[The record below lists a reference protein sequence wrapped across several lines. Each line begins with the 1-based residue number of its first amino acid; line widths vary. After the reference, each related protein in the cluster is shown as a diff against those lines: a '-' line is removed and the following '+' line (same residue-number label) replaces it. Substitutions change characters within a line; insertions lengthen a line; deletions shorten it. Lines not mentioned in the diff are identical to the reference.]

1 MTRWLVFAVLVAGC
15 ATQPAPFT
23 YRNNVLTTGEG
34 RTLYVYAQDAPG
46 KSNCNGRCADV
57 WPPYFVTTDDGKA
70 GGYFTVITRD
80 DGRRQWAFDGKPL
93 YFNATDSRP
102 GDRKGGGAD
111 GVWSVVRSPATQ
123 SAPGTA
129 PVGTPSMGTRY
140 EGS

>member
-1 MTRWLVFAVLVAGC
+1 MKRWFLFAALAAGC
-15 ATQPAPFT
+15 ATQSAPFT

-34 RTLYVYAQDAPG
+34 RTLYVYAKDAPG

-70 GGYFTVITRD
+70 GGYFSD
-80 DGRRQWAFDGKPL
+80 GGRRQWAFDGKPL
-93 YFNATDSRP
+93 YFNSTDSRP

>member
-1 MTRWLVFAVLVAGC
+1 MKRWFLFAALAAGC
-15 ATQPAPFT
+15 ATQSAPFT

-34 RTLYVYAQDAPG
+34 RTLYVYAKDAPG

-57 WPPYFVTTDDGKA
+57 WPPYFVTTDDG
-70 GGYFTVITRD
+70 
-80 DGRRQWAFDGKPL
+80 RRQWAFDGKPL
-93 YFNATDSRP
+93 YFNSTDSRP